1 MSAHDKSTL
10 FHKNLEWMRPRNPSL
25 AERMKLWTESPDVA
39 LSLSKT
45 EKTVPVVRQV
55 SLHSRYDPEKEA
67 RQWFQNNT
75 VDAASFIVFGLGF
88 GYHLDVLLEHTT
100 SSISVI
106 EPSLDLFCH
115 WASEVELSRYADRVH
130 FIVGET
136 AAKAVSLLQ
145 DTRQPVLSHPPS
157 IRLHEAYFKAVEAG
171 MEFDRLTAEHPLRVL
186 VIPPI
191 YGGSL
196 PTARY
201 CFDALEALG
210 HRAYWADCDK
220 MAQAF
225 HAIKGFSANREHS
238 EILSRK
244 FLEFISEAVV
254 ARAAEVRPDLILALA
269 QAPLD
274 RETVKRLKALEVPIA
289 FWFPEDFRTLT
300 YWQEMASAYDYF
312 FAFQR
317 GEFPQRLKEAGNVGY
332 YYLPQACHPA
342 VHKKSGPAAGLE
354 KFSAEL
360 SFMGAPYYNRTQ
372 SFVRL
377 LDLPFKIWGEGWDP
391 EGVYGAS
398 LQGNGKRVST
408 EEAVQIFNA
417 SRININLHSSTFHE
431 GVNPNGDF
439 VNPRTFEIA
448 ACEGFQLVDCREE
461 LPFLFDIENELPV
474 YSSISELR
482 ELILHF
488 QGNPEERRRY
498 AAAARRRVL
507 AEHTFEHRMRELLTH
522 IFIDHLDRFKSTLA
536 DRETE
541 WNDLVLNSAAG
552 TSLESYLKPFKD
564 CESFSLKTL
573 KEAIEKGEGELSDP
587 ELLILMVD
595 QVVE

>member
-115 WASEVELSRYADRVH
+115 WANEVELSRYADRVH

-254 ARAAEVRPDLILALA
+254 ARAEVVAAARGVELA
-269 QAPLD
+269 P
-274 RETVKRLKALEVPIA
+274 REIE
-289 FWFPEDFRTLT
+289 E
-300 YWQEMASAYDYF
+300 
-312 FAFQR
+312 
-317 GEFPQRLKEAGNVGY
+317 G
-332 YYLPQACHPA
+332 
-342 VHKKSGPAAGLE
+342 AAGLE
-354 KFSAEL
+354 LGEGAADEGGERVGAEL
-360 SFMGAPYYNRTQ
+360 GHAREHTRAPRSHARGSVVDLGVLGRGATG
-372 SFVRL
+372 SADERL
-377 LDLPFKIWGEGWDP
+377 TSRRPRALLVTWRS
-391 EGVYGAS
+391 GAS
-398 LQGNGKRVST
+398 
-408 EEAVQIFNA
+408 AA
-417 SRININLHSSTFHE
+417 SRGHGRPSA
-431 GVNPNGDF
+431 
-439 VNPRTFEIA
+439 PR
-448 ACEGFQLVDCREE
+448 G
-461 LPFLFDIENELPV
+461 
-474 YSSISELR
+474 
-482 ELILHF
+482 
-488 QGNPEERRRY
+488 G
-498 AAAARRRVL
+498 
-507 AEHTFEHRMRELLTH
+507 
-522 IFIDHLDRFKSTLA
+522 
-536 DRETE
+536 
-541 WNDLVLNSAAG
+541 
-552 TSLESYLKPFKD
+552 
-564 CESFSLKTL
+564 
-573 KEAIEKGEGELSDP
+573 
-587 ELLILMVD
+587 
-595 QVVE
+595 